1 MGLFDFFG
9 RKSGSGAVGKH
20 AARAADKRAQA
31 PDRWQSLRALGE
43 MKSAEAVEALLQ
55 RFTFRI
61 DPSITDQEEKDLAMH
76 GIVSSG
82 EVAIE
87 PVRAYLRQSQSI
99 AWPVKM
105 LQQLVSAEELV
116 GDLLALLSE
125 MSTDYERDPQRKID
139 VIMQLE
145 DLRDARQ
152 GSGYREAP
160 FQPRIREAVQR
171 FLDDSNE
178 SVRFHAVQTIAAQ
191 DDVDDAREAFLA
203 LFVREESVRVRV
215 RILDVCAERGWTVEP
230 AGMAGKVPT
239 GYTIDGTSV
248 RKG

>member
-9 RKSGSGAVGKH
+9 RKSGGGAVGKH
-20 AARAADKRAQA
+20 GARAADKRAQA

-82 EVAIE
+82 EVAVE
-87 PVRAYLRQSQSI
+87 PVRAFMRQSASI

-145 DLRDARQ
+145 DHRDAR
-152 GSGYREAP
+152 
-160 FQPRIREAVQR
+160 IRDAVQR
-171 FLDDSNE
+171 FLEDANE
-178 SVRFHAVQTIAAQ
+178 TVRFHAVQTLAGQAEI
-191 DDVDDAREAFLA
+191 DEAREAFLA
-203 LFVREESVRVRV
+203 LFTREESVRVRV
-215 RILDVCAERGWTVEP
+215 RILDVCVERGWTVDP
-230 AGMAGKVPT
+230 AAMAGKVPS
-239 GYTIDGTSV
+239 GYAIDGTSV